1 MIHLWRVKRW
11 ALLKNHV
18 IYIQNWCDVCSK
30 YCDVYFIILWWMF
43 HILWCM
49 FSILWCIYSIGW
61 CKCWYWY
68 DCLRHVVLILIP
80 VGSLP
85 WPILRPLRAIWV
97 DQRAVMGKHGIY
109 EVLNLFISLQMIYI
123 KHNGRNCMIIKLFF
137 LCFLSC
143 LENTNV
149 SWG

>member
-1 MIHLWRVKRW
+1 MACKTLGFIK
-11 ALLKNHV
+11 KSCD
-18 IYIQNWCDVCSK
+18 IYPKLMWCIFK
-30 YCDVYFIILWWMF
+30 
-43 HILWCM
+43 ILWCVFNNLVM
-49 FSILWCIYSIGW
+49 NVSYSLMYVQYLVMYILYRVMSMLRLIWLSETCCVNIDT
-61 CKCWYWY
+61 CWISSLT
-68 DCLRHVVLILIP
+68 DCETTSCHLSWSAW
-80 VGSLP
+80 GDGEAS
-85 WPILRPLRAIWV
+85 
-97 DQRAVMGKHGIY
+97 IY

>member
-43 HILWCM
+43 HILWYM
-49 FSILWCIYSIGW
+49 FNILWCIYSIGW
-61 CKCWYWY
+61 CQCWDWY

-80 VGSLP
+80 LTDCETTSCHLSWSAWGDGEAS
-85 WPILRPLRAIWV
+85 
-97 DQRAVMGKHGIY
+97 IY
-109 EVLNLFISLQMIYI
+109 EVLNLFISLQMIYM

>member
-1 MIHLWRVKRW
+1 MACKTLGFIK
-11 ALLKNHV
+11 KSCD
-18 IYIQNWCDVCSK
+18 IYPKLMWCIFK
-30 YCDVYFIILWWMF
+30 ILWIFNNLVMNVSYSLMYVQYLVMY
-43 HILWCM
+43 ILYRVMSMLRLIWLSKTCCVN
-49 FSILWCIYSIGW
+49 IDT
-61 CKCWYWY
+61 CW
-68 DCLRHVVLILIP
+68 IS
-80 VGSLP
+80 SLTHCETTSCHLS
-85 WPILRPLRAIWV
+85 WSAWG
-97 DQRAVMGKHGIY
+97 DGEASIY

>member
-1 MIHLWRVKRW
+1 MIHLWRVKRL

-30 YCDVYFIILWWMF
+30 YCDVYFIILW
-43 HILWCM
+43 
-49 FSILWCIYSIGW
+49 CIYSIGW
-61 CKCWYWY
+61 CQCWDWY

-85 WPILRPLRAIWV
+85 WPIVRPLRAIWV

>member
-1 MIHLWRVKRW
+1 MIQLWRVKRW

-18 IYIQNWCDVCSK
+18 IYIQNWCDVSSK
-30 YCDVYFIILWWMF
+30 YCDVYLIILMNVSYSLMYVQYLVMY
-43 HILWCM
+43 ILYRVMSMLRLIWLSKTCCVN
-49 FSILWCIYSIGW
+49 IDTGW
-61 CKCWYWY
+61 ISSLT
-68 DCLRHVVLILIP
+68 DCETTSCHLSWSAW
-80 VGSLP
+80 GDGEAS
-85 WPILRPLRAIWV
+85 
-97 DQRAVMGKHGIY
+97 IY